1 MKTLLA
7 IAATA
12 LAGLALPQTAEAGHS
27 NVSVNL
33 TYQSGHG
40 SCGCPIYTQRV
51 FAGYDCYRRP
61 VYRYVSV
68 PVRHSCHASH
78 SRYNSPQYSNHG
90 YAQRGYSQRGYSQT
104 RYTGRS
110 YGNSGGYSCGQSRGC
125 R

>member
-12 LAGLALPQTAEAGHS
+12 LTGLALPQTADAGHS
-27 NVSVNL
+27 NVSVNI
-33 TYQSGHG
+33 TYQSGHS

-68 PVRHSCHASH
+68 PVRHSCHSSH

-90 YAQRGYSQRGYSQT
+90 YSQRGYAQRGSSHSQ
-104 RYTGRS
+104 YAGRS
-110 YGNSGGYSCGQSRGC
+110 YGNSGGYSRGASRGC